1 MEGADIL
8 SIVRDV
14 VLGLSAI
21 AVAFFAWLGLKT
33 WRRELTGRARF
44 ETARNMM
51 RIGFELKDNFG
62 WVRHPLTKSYEYADR
77 TTQSEESDA
86 ESQVLNEWHAKT
98 KRLNSV
104 VESLNKIIEVQW
116 EAEILLNEISVQSIK
131 EAIQSYRESYG
142 DLSSAISTYFEIR
155 YDEAQT
161 KELYKDPKWLRGLK
175 KIIYSATNDDFSQKI
190 DEATEKLSSALK
202 QYVK

>member
-62 WVRHPLTKSYEYADR
+62 LVRHISTKSYEYADR
-77 TTQSEESDA
+77 TTQAEESDA
-86 ESQVLNEWHAKT
+86 ESQVLNEWHVKT

-104 VESLNKIIEVQW
+104 VESLKKIIEVQW

-142 DLSSAISTYFEIR
+142 DLSSAIETYFEIR
-155 YDEAQT
+155 YDEART
-161 KELYKDPKWLRGLK
+161 KELYQNQEWLRGLK
-175 KIIYSATNDDFSQKI
+175 KTIYSAANDEFSQKV
-190 DEATEKLSSALK
+190 DEATDKLSYALK